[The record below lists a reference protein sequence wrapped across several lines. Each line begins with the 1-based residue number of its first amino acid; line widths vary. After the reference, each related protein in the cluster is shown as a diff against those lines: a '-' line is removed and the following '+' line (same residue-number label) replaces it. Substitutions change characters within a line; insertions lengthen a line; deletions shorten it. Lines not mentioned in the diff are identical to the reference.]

1 MGVKEGE
8 GRGGGE
14 GEGCSVHGRG
24 GGWAPRELQQTQA
37 AFATGA
43 SRGGVVA
50 ANQGKGTCEQAF
62 TMPYGPQ
69 QG

>member
-43 SRGGVVA
+43 SRGGSGCKPGERNV
-50 ANQGKGTCEQAF
+50 
-62 TMPYGPQ
+62 
-69 QG
+69 